1 MKNKKVDQKIDS
13 QNSRLLKYII
23 NNEYVDRAIAFN
35 QLFIYR
41 LSARIFDLRD
51 KGHDIEVIKQDET
64 PLARYRLKKSAAS
77 SE

>member
-1 MKNKKVDQKIDS
+1 MKNKKANKETDS
-13 QNSRLLKYII
+13 QKSRLLKYLI
-23 NNEYVDRAIAFN
+23 NNEYVDGAIAFN

-41 LSARIFDLRD
+41 LSARIFDLREE
-51 KGHDIEVIKQDET
+51 GHDIEVIKQEQT